1 MAKYHQLTREQR
13 YHIHGML
20 QSGSSQ
26 VEIAASLDV
35 HKSTISRELKRNRG
49 QRGWRPEQAHQK
61 ALAKGSDKSQ
71 NASKIRLWQW
81 EIVERLLCQN
91 YSPEQVAGRI
101 AREESFCVGRQS
113 IYLHIYEDKKCG
125 GELWKHLRSRKQRKR
140 RYGSGREKRQII
152 KNRIGIEDRP
162 AIVET
167 RERIGDWEGDTIV
180 GKSHKGAIVTNVE
193 RRTLYLVGEKLPSK
207 QAHLVTE
214 SIVRTLAP
222 YKEKVFTH
230 TFDNGTEFTGH
241 QEIAKALDAQIY
253 FAHPYSSWERGSNE
267 NTNGLLRQ
275 YFPKGTDF
283 SEITNSEVAKVV
295 KQLNHRPR
303 KVLGYKSPH
312 EVFFGVEMCYV

>member
-1 MAKYHQLTREQR
+1 
-13 YHIHGML
+13 ML
-20 QSGSSQ
+20 QSGASKI
-26 VEIAASLDV
+26 EIASSLGV
-35 HKSTISRELKRNRG
+35 HKSTISRELTRNRG
-49 QRGWRPEQAHQK
+49 QRGWRPEQAQHK
-61 ALAKGSDKSQ
+61 ALARQRINGGKFTPEEW
-71 NASKIRLWQW
+71 AV
-81 EIVERLLCQN
+81 VEQLLGQK
-91 YSPEQVAGRI
+91 YSPEQI
-101 AREESFCVGRQS
+101 ANRTKHESAFSISHES
-113 IYLHIYEDKKCG
+113 IYLYIYANKREG
-125 GELWKHLRSRKQRKR
+125 GELWKHLRLQKQRRK
-140 RYGSGREKRQII
+140 RYGSGKEKRQII

-167 RERIGDWEGDTIV
+167 RERIGDWEGDTVV
-180 GKSHKGAIVTNVE
+180 GKDHKGAIITNVE

-230 TFDNGTEFTGH
+230 TFDNGTEFAGH
-241 QEIAKALDAQIY
+241 QEIAKALEAQIY

-283 SEITNSEVAKVV
+283 SKIANKEVAKVID
-295 KQLNHRPR
+295 QLNHRPR